1 MKHRCRKCGNVF
13 VVPVDVECPFCG
25 KSNRLQSLTR
35 DLKYTCSSCKEVF
48 EIELDEAERRAVES
62 SRALKSGR
70 TWNAGH
76 AFESRRGFEYEKK
89 EQPKTISFDAQE
101 VADVCLWPFR
111 FFLPLFLPFSY
122 HSPAP
127 RIEMWGIL
135 TALVL
140 VMTAGRDGLNVD
152 ATGEEVRY
160 VGTWV
165 LLMIYIMACF
175 CSCGRRRAI
184 DAGLEDDIAKVI
196 AFGILTI
203 VSVIL
208 WIPGILYMFW
218 VILKLLVCPSKESQN

>member
-1 MKHRCRKCGNVF
+1 MTDVFICHKCGTKNTVFHNVLGMKHRCRKCGNVF
-13 VVPVDVECPFCG
+13 VVPVDVECPFCR

-48 EIELDEAERRAVES
+48 EIELDEAERRMLES
-62 SRALKSGR
+62 G
-70 TWNAGH
+70 T
-76 AFESRRGFEYEKK
+76 KK
-89 EQPKTISFDAQE
+89 EQPKAISFDAQE

-122 HSPAP
+122 HKRAP

-140 VMTAGRDGLNVD
+140 VMTAGRDWLNVD

-160 VGTWV
+160 VGIWV
-165 LLMIYIMACF
+165 LLMIYTMACF
-175 CSCGRRRAI
+175 CSCGMRRAI
-184 DAGLEDDIAKVI
+184 DAGLEEDIAKVM

-218 VILKLLVCPSKESQN
+218 VILKLLVCPSKESQS